1 VTSRRALQSRADG
14 GDKLFA
20 DVGDT
25 HIGLRQRID
34 ACISAPEVEL
44 DSVRGRVCL
53 GGHDRVRIAVE
64 PDDWSKAQFRAAIA
78 STPEPQPTSS
88 KEVGSSSLRSS
99 RQSRVVGCDPVPNA
113 RPGSIVIASSSCGA
127 CSQGGTIQM
136 RPARTGR

>member
-1 VTSRRALQSRADG
+1 MLLPSVQIGSPPVESPASDGPETTHPRDVRLEVSRGDEQGALQSRADG

-64 PDDWSKAQFRAAIA
+64 PDDWSKAQFRRRDREH
-78 STPEPQPTSS
+78 P
-88 KEVGSSSLRSS
+88 
-99 RQSRVVGCDPVPNA
+99 
-113 RPGSIVIASSSCGA
+113 
-127 CSQGGTIQM
+127 
-136 RPARTGR
+136 